1 MSWKKTGVILLITA
15 VFTRMLPF
23 SSFFQ
28 NVNTL
33 FHELA
38 HALTALVLNGKVMHI
53 YLFADQSGVTYTSFT
68 DSWVRLPIGLAGYIG
83 ASCFAVLL
91 FMVYRSGQQR
101 LGLKL
106 IVAVTAS
113 SLVLFVRND
122 YGIFWCLGFTLLTTL
137 LLLVRKS
144 WLDKGYFLLI
154 AFICLVESFISS
166 VVLLMLAI
174 SEPTAAG
181 DATGLALSTGIP
193 ALFWAILFVLF
204 SSWCARL
211 ALSQLHHHSGHRR

>member
-174 SEPTAAG
+174 SGANRSRGCDWVGSIYRNTCTFLGDPFRLIFKLVRKAG
-181 DATGLALSTGIP
+181 IKSA
-193 ALFWAILFVLF
+193 
-204 SSWCARL
+204 SSSLWT
-211 ALSQLHHHSGHRR
+211 S